1 MPEKPL
7 RIVTFNILPIAY
19 QVLTRWI
26 NENGH
31 KHILAVTTPGPT
43 TRPTA
48 TYTGVVEAAPR
59 NVDVLVTTRL
69 RNVATPLIRTLEPDL
84 IMCFSFPYRLTL
96 ELISIPKIGAVNLH
110 PAVLPAYRGPNVFR
124 MFYEGWHE
132 YGVTIHW
139 MDADFDTGNI
149 LSQARAPLP
158 QEIDPEAIFENWVK
172 IGYEALEEG
181 MAKAI
186 AGNPGTQQ
194 DDSEAT
200 YAAPYTEEEKWLD
213 WNEPRRIIQLKHMG
227 LVGEAKATINDEA
240 YSIKSIQAIPQQ
252 ELSGEPGQILDRNDN
267 TYIIQS
273 GDDAILVEVE
283 TLSE

>member
-1 MPEKPL
+1 MTDKAL
-7 RIVTFNILPIAY
+7 RIVTFNILPVAY
-19 QVLTRWI
+19 QLLTRWI

-43 TRPTA
+43 TRPTP
-48 TYTGVVEAAPR
+48 TYAGVVEAAPR

-69 RNVATPLIRTLEPDL
+69 RNVATPLIRALEPDL
-84 IMCFSFPYRLTL
+84 IMCFSFPYRLTP

-124 MFYEGWHE
+124 MFYEDWHE

-139 MDADFDTGNI
+139 MDADFDTGNV
-149 LSQARAPLP
+149 LSQARVPLP
-158 QEIDPEAIFENWVK
+158 QEIDAEAIMGNWLK

-186 AGNPGTQQ
+186 AGDPGTAQ
-194 DDSEAT
+194 DDSQAS

-213 WNEPRRIIQLKHMG
+213 WSEPHRTLQLKHMG
-227 LVGEAKATINDEA
+227 LTGEAKAYINDEA
-240 YSIKSIQAIPQQ
+240 YRIKSIQILPGQNTSA
-252 ELSGEPGQILDRNDN
+252 EPGKILAHNGD
-267 TYIIQS
+267 TFTIQS
-273 GDDAILVEVE
+273 GDAAILVQVE
-283 TLSE
+283 ALSE